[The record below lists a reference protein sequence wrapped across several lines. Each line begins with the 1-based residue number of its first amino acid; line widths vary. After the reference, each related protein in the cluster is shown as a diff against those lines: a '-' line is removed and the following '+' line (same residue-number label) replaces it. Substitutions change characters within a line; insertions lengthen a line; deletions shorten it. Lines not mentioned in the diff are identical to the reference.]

1 MNDIIQIIEKKQI
14 IIDEKIIIMKF
25 NVIIKTDIV
34 VKNVYS
40 VNLKFYYLK
49 SAELVKKYNYN
60 FKEIVNHLI

>member
-1 MNDIIQIIEKKQI
+1 
-14 IIDEKIIIMKF
+14 MKF

-34 VKNVYS
+34 VKNVYC